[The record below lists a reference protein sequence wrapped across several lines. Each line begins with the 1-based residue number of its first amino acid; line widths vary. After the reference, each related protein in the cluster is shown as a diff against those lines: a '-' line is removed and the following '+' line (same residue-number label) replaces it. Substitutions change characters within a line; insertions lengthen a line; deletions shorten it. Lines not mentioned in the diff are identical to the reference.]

1 MDNFARNAL
10 APLVLRLGLAVVF
23 VYHGMGKL
31 GPEKEWGTNW
41 AGPDMP
47 AAVQAPVA
55 WGEFI
60 GGIAL
65 GIGFL
70 VRVASLGLIA
80 IMAGAIVK
88 VHWQHGFRLFDP
100 ANPGSLGYEY
110 NFVLIVALSALVMA
124 GSGTL
129 GLDHWLCPRRR

>member
-1 MDNFARNAL
+1 MESFARNAL

-23 VYHGMGKL
+23 VYNGMGKL
-31 GPEKEWGTNW
+31 GPEKEWGSKW
-41 AGPDMP
+41 APPEMDLP

-70 VRVASLGLIA
+70 VRVAALGLIA

-88 VHWQHGFRLFDP
+88 VHWVNGFRLFDP
-100 ANPGSLGYEY
+100 ANPGTLGYEY
-110 NFVLIVALSALVMA
+110 NFVLIVALSAL
-124 GSGTL
+124 
-129 GLDHWLCPRRR
+129 

>member
-23 VYHGMGKL
+23 VYNGMGKL

-41 AGPDMP
+41 APPAMDLP

-70 VRVASLGLIA
+70 VRVAALGLIA

-88 VHWQHGFRLFDP
+88 VTGPQGF
-100 ANPGSLGYEY
+100 SLLQGGYEY

-129 GLDHWLCPRRR
+129 GLDHWLVPRRR